1 MLMNTLKSNHS
12 SNHISFVST
21 PWPHKMIKHMATSM
35 TEYFLCCFAHM
46 AESEMK
52 ICLFTF
58 KTIIQILERAIKLSI
73 TLLANRLL
81 FVTKRK
87 QNDN

>member
-1 MLMNTLKSNHS
+1 
-12 SNHISFVST
+12 
-21 PWPHKMIKHMATSM
+21 MAI
-35 TEYFLCCFAHM
+35 
-46 AESEMK
+46 SEMK